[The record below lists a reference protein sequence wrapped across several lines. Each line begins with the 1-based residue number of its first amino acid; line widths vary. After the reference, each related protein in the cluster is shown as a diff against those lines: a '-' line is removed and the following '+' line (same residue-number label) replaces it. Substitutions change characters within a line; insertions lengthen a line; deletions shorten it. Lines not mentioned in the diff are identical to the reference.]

1 MSMLAAL
8 LLVLGTLFT
17 LFASLGILRM
27 PDLYTPM
34 HAATKAGT
42 AGLSLLLLAVALCMP
57 EIGVISR
64 LVGIMLFIF
73 LTAPVAAHLLGK
85 VTQQTGYAFWRNQD
99 AAKQKRRRS
108 SLLPIH
114 LFQPVMAL
122 PLLLITHPF

>member
-27 PDLYTPM
+27 PDLYTRM

-73 LTAPVAAHLLGK
+73 
-85 VTQQTGYAFWRNQD
+85 
-99 AAKQKRRRS
+99 
-108 SLLPIH
+108 
-114 LFQPVMAL
+114 
-122 PLLLITHPF
+122 

>member
-27 PDLYTPM
+27 PDYTRM

-85 VTQQTGYAFWRNQD
+85 VTRQGLCFLA
-99 AAKQKRRRS
+99 
-108 SLLPIH
+108 
-114 LFQPVMAL
+114 
-122 PLLLITHPF
+122 

>member
-27 PDLYTPM
+27 PDLYTACTPPP
-34 HAATKAGT
+34 KFT

-85 VTQQTGYAFWRNQD
+85 VTQQVSYAFWRNQD
-99 AAKQKRRRS
+99 AAKQKKA
-108 SLLPIH
+108 
-114 LFQPVMAL
+114 QK
-122 PLLLITHPF
+122 

>member
-27 PDLYTPM
+27 PDLYTRM
-34 HAATKAGT
+34 HAATKVGT

-85 VTQQTGYAFWRNQD
+85 VTQQVGYAFWRNQD
-99 AAKQKRRRS
+99 AAKQKKA
-108 SLLPIH
+108 
-114 LFQPVMAL
+114 QK
-122 PLLLITHPF
+122 